1 MQSALYVSLSA
12 QIALERRMSTIAGNI
27 ANTSSTGFR
36 ASEVNFAEVLS
47 KVSQSSGSQGTSF
60 VNEGDD
66 FLITKS
72 GGLRETSNPLDF
84 AIKGDAWFLI
94 EGPAGRMLSRDGR
107 FSINDEGVLT
117 SLQGYD
123 VLDPGGGLLQVDPAR
138 GPIKAA
144 ADGSLSQNGAFV
156 GSIGLFKVD
165 LSAGF
170 KRVGDSGIVAV
181 NIPQAV
187 VDQQDIG
194 VYQGYVENS
203 NVNPVSEMANL
214 ITVSRSFENTTTM
227 MRDLNETLKKAIQT
241 IGGSA

>member
-12 QIALERRMSTIAGNI
+12 QIALERRMSTVASNV
-27 ANTSSTGFR
+27 ANASSTGFR

-47 KVSQSSGSQGTSF
+47 EVSQVPGAKATSF
-60 VNEGDD
+60 VNQGED

-72 GGLRETSNPLDF
+72 GGLKETSNPLDF

-94 EGPAGRMLSRDGR
+94 DGPAGRMLSRDGR
-107 FSINDEGVLT
+107 FSIDEEGVLT

-144 ADGSLSQNGAFV
+144 ADGSLTQNGAFI
-156 GSIGLFKVD
+156 GSIGLFRVD

-170 KRVGDSGIVAV
+170 QRVGDSGITTTNV
-181 NIPQAV
+181 PQAV
-187 VDQQDIG
+187 VDEQGIG

-203 NVNPVSEMANL
+203 NVNPVAEMANL

-241 IGGSA
+241 IGGSV